1 MGRRSSIGFS
11 SVLKAAAKSGSK
23 IGKKIL
29 TEFNHKVLKRKVIQ
43 KVPGTKKLS
52 EKFFKMGF
60 EPVNLVSGVVV
71 YEGLDFR
78 LSSLVPLS
86 WERSWYSDSHYT
98 GWLGHDV
105 HSVYDRTVQELPEDD
120 AVTSYGRRTG
130 RGISGHN

>member
-1 MGRRSSIGFS
+1 MGLLSSIGFS

-43 KVPGTKKLS
+43 KVPSTKKLS

-71 YEGLDFR
+71 YEGLD
-78 LSSLVPLS
+78 
-86 WERSWYSDSHYT
+86 
-98 GWLGHDV
+98 
-105 HSVYDRTVQELPEDD
+105 
-120 AVTSYGRRTG
+120 
-130 RGISGHN
+130 